1 MLVTL
6 SKIREVHFRLLGRNG
21 FHVKAENER
30 FIAALFSEPQKRK
43 FHVVIWLRQKVA
55 QGARLFFLVLPIKSL
70 IFGVVVAVA
79 VAVAVVISLTPLCL
93 EDS

>member
-21 FHVKAENER
+21 FHVKAENEK

-55 QGARLFFLVLPIKSL
+55 QKSVPHRVHDY
-70 IFGVVVAVA
+70 F
-79 VAVAVVISLTPLCL
+79 S
-93 EDS
+93 SFYQSSH